1 MGVLDDSSVD
11 EIEETDA
18 LETAT
23 VGDTETHATDFPRRL
38 QFFNNAQL
46 FRTNGDLDWRQL
58 IVKTVL
64 LMCAFLL
71 VYAIALYFV
80 KDEYSVI
87 GEWVSTHMGYMGVGI
102 FVFFVDML
110 IVPMSVDLVF
120 PFVLS
125 WNPVALLSVMGV
137 ASAIGG
143 YCGYWI
149 GRLLGKLPFIQRF
162 TSSFSGDG
170 ERMIARYGV
179 WAVVI
184 AGLTPIPYSTIC
196 WIAGMLKVPAGRSFL
211 ACFVRIPRMIVYY
224 LIFVG
229 GLMVIF

>member
-1 MGVLDDSSVD
+1 MELDDFPID
-11 EIEETDA
+11 EIHESDA
-18 LETAT
+18 LGPDT
-23 VGDTETHATDFPRRL
+23 VADIEPHAMDSPRRL
-38 QFFNNAQL
+38 HFFSNAQL
-46 FRTNGDLDWRQL
+46 FKANGDLDWRQL
-58 IVKTVL
+58 IAKTVL
-64 LMCAFLL
+64 LMCVFLL

-87 GEWVSTHMGYMGVGI
+87 GEWVSTHMGYMGVGL

-110 IVPMSVDLVF
+110 IVPMSVDLIF

-125 WNPVALLSVMGV
+125 WDPVVLLGIMGI
-137 ASAIGG
+137 ASAFGG

-149 GRLLGKLPFIQRF
+149 GRLLGNIPFIKRF
-162 TSSFSGDG
+162 TSGFSRDG

-196 WIAGMLKVPAGRSFL
+196 WLAGMLKVPAGRTFL
-211 ACFVRIPRMIVYY
+211 ACFSRIPRMIIYY
-224 LIFVG
+224 LIFAG